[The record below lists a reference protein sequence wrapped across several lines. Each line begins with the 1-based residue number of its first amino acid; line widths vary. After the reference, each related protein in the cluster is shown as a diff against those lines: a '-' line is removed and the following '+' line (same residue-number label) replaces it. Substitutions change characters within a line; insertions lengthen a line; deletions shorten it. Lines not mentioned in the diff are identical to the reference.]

1 MPTLLRQGG
10 EAGSFEFTATLFDLI
25 RRGHYAATQVT
36 TERSIWGGLRSET
49 ISDLEI
55 SAGKPVELT
64 AWEKSVTSVVDNVL
78 DGGSLRLSKF
88 RSEIEDERT
97 SMAPRFEAFK
107 STVSGEVGAR
117 GWFRSLGIVPLV
129 AGIVV
134 FGAIGAL
141 LGWIAI
147 DGWRTVYP
155 RWSDVVLLALAFAS
169 FVNAAVLLGAST
181 RRKLW
186 RRRSREAAIEAE
198 RWDAFRRYLQDFPR
212 LQEAPPATLELW
224 ERLLVYGIAFGIADR
239 VLQAAH
245 IAMPEALAQASS
257 IYWIS
262 GHGDLGGGASAMS
275 IGDLA
280 SGFGSAL
287 SPPSS
292 GSGGFGGGF
301 SGGGGGGGGGG
312 RRRVRLAAVERG
324 ERQRHHGR
332 PRHHLELAREER
344 GLDLAPAQ
352 LEQLLLLEVVGVGL
366 RDLPRAATRGTGAR
380 RPRRGCRRR
389 RSGRATST
397 RRPRT
402 PSPRAAR
409 AARPSRDPPR
419 PRGTRR
425 PARGTC
431 RRPRT

>member
-1 MPTLLRQGG
+1 LLIAMFVFWRFGREIETGYDREYEQEPPTDTEPALVPTLLRQGG

-25 RRGHYAATQVT
+25 RRGHYAAAQVT
-36 TERSIWGGLRSET
+36 TERSIWGGLRHET

-55 SAGKPVELT
+55 SAGTPVSLT

-88 RSEIEDERT
+88 REEIEDERT

-117 GWFRSLGIVPLV
+117 GWFRSLGIVPLI
-129 AGIVV
+129 GGMVV
-134 FGAIGAL
+134 FAVLGAI

-169 FVNAAVLLGAST
+169 FVNAAMLLGAST

-245 IAMPEALAQASS
+245 IARRTLQFQVHDSAFSSSRTAS
-257 IYWIS
+257 
-262 GHGDLGGGASAMS
+262 
-275 IGDLA
+275 
-280 SGFGSAL
+280 L
-287 SPPSS
+287 S
-292 GSGGFGGGF
+292 
-301 SGGGGGGGGGG
+301 
-312 RRRVRLAAVERG
+312 RRMIRL
-324 ERQRHHGR
+324 
-332 PRHHLELAREER
+332 
-344 GLDLAPAQ
+344 
-352 LEQLLLLEVVGVGL
+352 
-366 RDLPRAATRGTGAR
+366 RAA
-380 RPRRGCRRR
+380 
-389 RSGRATST
+389 
-397 RRPRT
+397 
-402 PSPRAAR
+402 
-409 AARPSRDPPR
+409 
-419 PRGTRR
+419 
-425 PARGTC
+425 
-431 RRPRT
+431 